1 MRQTN
6 KSLLSLPQATHQL
19 MVQSIEHGDTPTQK
33 IERSD
38 DEAAFSET
46 NTTLGQSVPPR
57 RLLSWPSV
65 MLYGLVCLLLIL
77 IMSGRGTQS
86 QTSSRQTSGLQP
98 LNITADMQSM
108 EDHYQEDHYE
118 IDMIFPPEVVS
129 QAMSTAKPNNKG
141 QTLRIGVYQQME
153 NIARWKN
160 WASQHHFSLV
170 TVKLVHNQGVYQAL
184 YLCELEPAAVD
195 TVATQIANISGES
208 PLRVN
213 DSPCRLN
220 RND

>member
-1 MRQTN
+1 M
-6 KSLLSLPQATHQL
+6 
-19 MVQSIEHGDTPTQK
+19 MEQSIECGDTSMQK

-46 NTTLGQSVPPR
+46 NTTLGQSVPPH

-86 QTSSRQTSGLQP
+86 QKSSRQTSGLQP

-129 QAMSTAKPNNKG
+129 LAMSTAKQNNKG
-141 QTLRIGVYQQME
+141 QTLRIGVYRQIE

-170 TVKLVHNQGVYQAL
+170 TVKLVHNQCVYQAL

-213 DSPCRLN
+213 DTPCRRN